1 MAKCLRVGCWLPR
14 VAPDFY
20 GIGLCAEH
28 YRQMFSGKIG
38 ADYDPSCREWPVDK
52 AIELLESERRPGEKD
67 RALARRLGISK
78 DIVYRTCG
86 RKWPVLRSATW
97 EDLSEAVAT
106 ARYGRM
112 CEEARCV
119 DSPGSPP

>member
-1 MAKCLRVGCWLPR
+1 
-14 VAPDFY
+14 
-20 GIGLCAEH
+20 
-28 YRQMFSGKIG
+28 MFSGKIG
-38 ADYDPSCREWPVDK
+38 ADYDPSRREWPVDK

-106 ARYGRM
+106 ARYERM
-112 CEEARCV
+112 REEVRGA
-119 DSPGSPP
+119 DSSVSSP